1 MEICAI
7 SFSFSLFFECCVNVN
22 GHTAVELVRS
32 RTLLGL
38 LVGGVAVGVGDF
50 ALLAE
55 LACAGHVQDVDEE
68 GGRGGGQ
75 DEAAVC
81 IRFFFLVF
89 NSHFRWW

>member
-1 MEICAI
+1 MRNLLH
-7 SFSFSLFFECCVNVN
+7 FLLSLNVNV
-22 GHTAVELVRS
+22 HTAVKLVRS
-32 RTLLGL
+32 RILFCL

-75 DEAAVC
+75 DEAAVLYIYQIFVC
-81 IRFFFLVF
+81 LFL
-89 NSHFRWW
+89 WW